1 MGLGLSLPNIILFI
15 LNAVK
20 FKRKNLTFGFLIL
33 DLMFLLGF
41 SNLISLYIY
50 IGTEQSYYLG
60 IVLLSLYGIAF
71 ILFYL
76 YQIKGKTD
84 DTSSGFVYFLKLLSF
99 PTIEQA
105 INDSKRLQP
114 CLKIKAR
121 SFHQESREVCDIY
134 KKANIYSSPQYY
146 CEQEEGEMILFLKRD
161 YIF

>member
-50 IGTEQSYYLG
+50 IGAEQSYYLG
-60 IVLLSLYGIAF
+60 IVLLSLYGLAF

-76 YQIKGKTD
+76 YQY

-105 INDSKRLQP
+105 INESKRLQP

-121 SFHQESREVCDIY
+121 SFHQESREICDIY
-134 KKANIYSSPQYY
+134 QKANIYSSPQ
-146 CEQEEGEMILFLKRD
+146 
-161 YIF
+161 